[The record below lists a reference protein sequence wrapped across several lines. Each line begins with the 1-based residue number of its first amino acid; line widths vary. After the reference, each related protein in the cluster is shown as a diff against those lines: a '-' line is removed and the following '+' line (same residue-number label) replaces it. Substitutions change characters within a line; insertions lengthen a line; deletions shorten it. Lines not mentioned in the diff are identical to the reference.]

1 VNKGDKDNKVLW
13 EADPTDKHNVRVG
26 PGVVELEKPKTKL
39 QYQIEEISRNG
50 YTVLEDCVS
59 LDRLKFLSEQV
70 DALYQLQVREI
81 GDEETLVKIGD
92 ELSVKH
98 LIVYDEIFLSLAVH
112 KKVLDLVE
120 QLLGEY
126 FILNLQNGVI
136 NKSEVYHSA
145 RDFHRDLFFQH
156 YSSSRPLAISALVCV
171 DDFTAET
178 GATFVLPGSHKFD
191 AFPSPEFAKR
201 YEKQIVAK
209 AGSIIVL
216 DSMAYHRA
224 GENTSGK
231 TRRAISQ
238 IYTMPMI
245 KQQISLPKALNGRY
259 VDDPFLAKFLGY
271 ESETAKNVLEWRK
284 VRIDRRKDG
293 GKRGRQII

>member
-1 VNKGDKDNKVLW
+1 MNRGNKSNKVLW
-13 EADPTDKHNVRVG
+13 EAGPSDKDKVRVG

-39 QYQIEEISRNG
+39 RYQMEEVSRNG

-59 LDRLKFLSEQV
+59 LDRLKCLSEQV
-70 DALYQLQVREI
+70 DALYQLQIREI

-112 KKVLDLVE
+112 KEVLDLVE
-120 QLLGEY
+120 QLLGKY

-136 NKSEVYHSA
+136 NKSQVYHSA

-171 DDFTAET
+171 DDFTPET

-191 AFPSPEFAKR
+191 AFPSSEFAKT
-201 YEKQIVAK
+201 
-209 AGSIIVL
+209 L
-216 DSMAYHRA
+216 
-224 GENTSGK
+224 
-231 TRRAISQ
+231 
-238 IYTMPMI
+238 
-245 KQQISLPKALNGRY
+245 
-259 VDDPFLAKFLGY
+259 
-271 ESETAKNVLEWRK
+271 
-284 VRIDRRKDG
+284 
-293 GKRGRQII
+293 

>member
-1 VNKGDKDNKVLW
+1 MNRGNKGNKVLW
-13 EADPTDKHNVRVG
+13 EADPSDKNKVRVG

-39 QYQIEEISRNG
+39 QYQMEEVSRNG

-59 LDRLKFLSEQV
+59 LDRLKCLGEQV

-81 GDEETLVKIGD
+81 GGEETLVKIGD

-112 KKVLDLVE
+112 KEVLDLVE
-120 QLLGEY
+120 QFLGEY

-171 DDFTAET
+171 DDFTPET

-191 AFPSPEFAKR
+191 AFPSPEFAKM

-209 AGSIIVL
+209 AGSIIIL
-216 DSMAYHRA
+216 DSMVYHRA

-238 IYTMPMI
+238 IYTTPMI
-245 KQQISLPKALNGRY
+245 KQQISLPKALDGRY

-271 ESETAKNVLEWRK
+271 ESETAENVLEWRK
-284 VRIDRRKDG
+284 VRIDRRKEG